1 MEQKEFNNHCTFQ
14 PKLMTQDYYLTQSI
28 RNQRNLYSQ
37 EMDEENSFNNQL
49 NEFNED
55 SAQKKKRPAVSIEK
69 MVIKDGETIH
79 LNWPHS
85 PKLMLPNQQDIQE
98 SEPADEPSMEQEENQ
113 YQSKQAQLSDGR
125 PQVLNATSERLL
137 NYGKQMHL
145 KR

>member
-28 RNQRNLYSQ
+28 RNQRNLCSQ
-37 EMDEENSFNNQL
+37 EEEENSFNNQL
-49 NEFNED
+49 NEFNEG
-55 SAQKKKRPAVSIEK
+55 SAQRKRPAVSIEK

-85 PKLMLPNQQDIQE
+85 PKLMLANDQDNQQ
-98 SEPADEPSMEQEENQ
+98 SEPADEPSMEQDESHFR
-113 YQSKQAQLSDGR
+113 SKQTQLAEGR
-125 PQVLNATSERLL
+125 PQVLNTTSERLL